1 MISEEQK
8 FEITHEKIMNE
19 LDSTHERVKSIIEG
33 SGLDINTTDLWNTF
47 DTVKSQLEIML
58 ENS

>member
-47 DTVKSQLEIML
+47 DTVKSQR
-58 ENS
+58 